1 MEALKPMKNA
11 ARVVSVKTSCAHE
24 SLLRPRMIN
33 GVRRG
38 DNMNVNAKLATR
50 GSQDVETKSRLLRR
64 GHVRCHPCPWMPP
77 RLT

>member
-33 GVRRG
+33 GVRGG
-38 DNMNVNAKLATR
+38 DSMNVNAKLATR
-50 GSQDVETKSRLLRR
+50 GSQDV
-64 GHVRCHPCPWMPP
+64 
-77 RLT
+77 

>member
-11 ARVVSVKTSCAHE
+11 ARVVCAHE

-38 DNMNVNAKLATR
+38 DSMNVNAKLATR

-64 GHVRCHPCPWMPP
+64 RHVRCHPCPWMPP